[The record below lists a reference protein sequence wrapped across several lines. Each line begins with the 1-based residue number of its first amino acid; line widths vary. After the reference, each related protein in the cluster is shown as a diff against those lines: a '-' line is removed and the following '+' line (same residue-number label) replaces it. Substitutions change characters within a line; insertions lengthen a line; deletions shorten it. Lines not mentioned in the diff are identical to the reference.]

1 MSVSDRDLVRLHV
14 NELLVKG
21 EALGLTQERMAA
33 LLFETVLALW
43 KTHRDNDDIAS
54 ELSFA
59 IENLGDDEDFA
70 FMRP

>member
-1 MSVSDRDLVRLHV
+1 MSVSDRDLVRVHV

-43 KTHRDNDDIAS
+43 KTDRDNNDIAS
-54 ELSFA
+54 
-59 IENLGDDEDFA
+59 
-70 FMRP
+70 